1 LASRLGKLGQP
12 RGTNTGVGSTDE
24 ARLATYHRL
33 RKEKGVMRQR
43 KGRRSRSPSLRVS
56 RAGNINGLVAR
67 TSLVQLQKSV
77 GDNWSRISS
86 ANALQKEWQG
96 RVNGDLARSEGR
108 RVKPSANASS
118 ERKSRVGFHSYSKS
132 RNTGTRPR
140 VTRDRYSAVHA
151 SPKAVS
157 GSRDRGCNDHRILRR
172 VPADRRHPGPT
183 RSVVFHEKAPAV
195 VLVISASSDPDVSDP
210 TRKKA

>member
-1 LASRLGKLGQP
+1 MRIGDASFARSFDPCTSILTMHCDESHGGGADELASRLGKLGQP

-56 RAGNINGLVAR
+56 GAGNINGLVAR

-96 RVNGDLARSEGR
+96 
-108 RVKPSANASS
+108 
-118 ERKSRVGFHSYSKS
+118 
-132 RNTGTRPR
+132 
-140 VTRDRYSAVHA
+140 
-151 SPKAVS
+151 
-157 GSRDRGCNDHRILRR
+157 
-172 VPADRRHPGPT
+172 
-183 RSVVFHEKAPAV
+183 
-195 VLVISASSDPDVSDP
+195 
-210 TRKKA
+210 